1 MELNDIGIFL
11 TVQLPPTFTV
21 RQIWSADGD
30 GNVYA
35 DEDDVDNN
43 VTNTSSTGPKPDGR
57 RCLAGWALAWLCWGC
72 DEVRAGPVTE

>member
-1 MELNDIGIFL
+1 MELNDTAKAL
-11 TVQLPPTFTV
+11 AVQLSPTFGV
-21 RQIWSADGD
+21 LQIWAADGD

-43 VTNTSSTGPKPDGR
+43 VTNTSSGPKPDGR

-72 DEVRAGPVTE
+72 DEVRAGHVTE